1 MTKLTPLVADAAAPW
16 TEIPAEKLIHG
27 TPQVRTVVLY
37 ENASQKLSAGTW
49 EASPGKWRV
58 AYSEWEYVEVV
69 SGTCLVEGDDGQ
81 QIAAGPGDKF
91 VIEPGFT
98 GTWEVL
104 SAMQKNWVVR
114 E

>member
-1 MTKLTPLVADAAAPW
+1 MTKLVALSATGAAPW
-16 TEIPAEKLIHG
+16 TVIPEEKRIHG
-27 TPQVRTVVLY
+27 APQVRTVVLY
-37 ENASQKLSAGTW
+37 ENARQKRSAGTW
-49 EASPGKWRV
+49 ESSPGKWRV

-81 QIAAGPGDKF
+81 QITAGPGDKF
-91 VIEPGFT
+91 VIEPGFI

-104 SAMQKNWVVR
+104 SAMKKNWVVH